1 MKISPENFLFISPI
15 LIFLAADFI
24 WFLILAQAVGFF
36 AGFVI
41 LAIFS
46 FLIFWKG
53 LLISRRN
60 GELFGL
66 KSKKQIFSASLSAG
80 LVLSEIIWVISFL
93 PFPFFIL
100 GGLFAIIFALIF
112 NIFKKYFKQQ
122 EEPFGNLIILAVV
135 LIIILISIS
144 PWLPSKT
151 F

>member
-1 MKISPENFLFISPI
+1 MKIAPKNFLFISPI
-15 LIFLAADFI
+15 LIFLIAGFI
-24 WFLILAQAVGFF
+24 WFLVLAQTVGFF

-66 KSKKQIFSASLSAG
+66 RSRKQIFVISLIVA
-80 LVLSEIIWVISFL
+80 LVFGEIIWVVSFL

-100 GGLFAIIFALIF
+100 GGLFAIIFAVVF
-112 NIFKKYFKQQ
+112 NIFKNSLYVSMSKYNF
-122 EEPFGNLIILAVV
+122 
-135 LIIILISIS
+135 S
-144 PWLPSKT
+144 SK
-151 F
+151 